1 MKRVALLALL
11 ALGFAPSLTH
21 AFPFYTLLHILPRT
35 SATDSEAERT
45 SSLSRPPS
53 GVDFVIST
61 FDKPIIDSFREA
73 WQRAANGTSP
83 RESVVLI
90 LKMADGGYS
99 ARLPNPTNEYKS
111 FTFVWHPATIAI
123 VHTHPNGSRPRPE
136 DGDIT
141 AADKYKVPV
150 FTITV
155 QGMFVYDPA
164 TRKITKIC
172 DGLAWRDDAAW
183 EKIHARL
190 ASHDLWSK
198 P

>member
-11 ALGFAPSLTH
+11 ALGLTPSLAH
-21 AFPFYTLLHILPRT
+21 AFPFYTLLHILPRPPA
-35 SATDSEAERT
+35 SEGEAERVARAPRPV
-45 SSLSRPPS
+45 SS
-53 GVDFVIST
+53 VDFVLST

-73 WQRAANGTSP
+73 WQRAANGMSP

-99 ARLPNPTNEYKS
+99 ARMPNPTNEYKS
-111 FTFVWHPATIAI
+111 FTFAWHPATIAI
-123 VHTHPNGSRPRPE
+123 LHTHPNNSHPRPE

-141 AADKYKVPV
+141 AADKFKVPV
-150 FTITV
+150 FTLTL

-164 TRKITKIC
+164 TRKITKVC
-172 DGLAWRDDAAW
+172 DGLAWRDAAVW

-190 ASHDLWSK
+190 ASQEPRSR